1 MGTSYPA
8 RGEHQRPQ
16 RGQALIRIIRRL
28 LRRHTH
34 AMQLYISVLEATD
47 DPEVHRILQHILD
60 EEREHHQEFQRL
72 LTYVSQ
78 HEQPYDNTASENER
92 NKAA

>member
-1 MGTSYPA
+1 MGTAYPA
-8 RGEHQRPQ
+8 RGDHPRPQ
-16 RGQALIRIIRRL
+16 HSQAFIRTIRRL

-34 AMQLYISVLEATD
+34 AMQLYVSVLEATD

-72 LTYVSQ
+72 LAYVSQ
-78 HEQPYDNTASENER
+78 HEQPYGNTATESESK
-92 NKAA
+92 KAA